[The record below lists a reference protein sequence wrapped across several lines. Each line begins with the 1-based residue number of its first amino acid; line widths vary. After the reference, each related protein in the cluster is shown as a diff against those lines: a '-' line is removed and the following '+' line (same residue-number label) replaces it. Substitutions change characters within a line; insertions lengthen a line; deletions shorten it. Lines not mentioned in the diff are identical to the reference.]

1 MKRNQQPPRDRFA
14 SAVRRRR
21 CRRAASPRAAA
32 ALALAL
38 AAGLTACGGGV
49 GDTVAADPEAS
60 GGGEFT
66 PATSGRVTIY
76 TWADYFP
83 VEELTRFTE
92 ETGIEATIDFFAS
105 NEELLTKLEA
115 TGGTGYDVVV
125 PSDYA
130 VEMMIERGLALK
142 IDVMELPNAVN
153 ISERAL
159 SPYYDPKREYSAP
172 FMYGTTGYAYN
183 AALLAEG
190 QEPPKSWLDFFTW
203 EEPYAGKIGMLNDE
217 FDGVNAALRAVE
229 AEPCTTDPAKLQEAL
244 DLLLDFKTRVNTIS
258 SDAVPD
264 RLGTGQNSMAMIWNG
279 DTHRAWVIDEN
290 IAYVYPTEG
299 VSIFE
304 DNWVVP
310 SGAENVQQAR
320 TFINWMLDPKNAA
333 EAANYVGFNAHIDG
347 VFEYL
352 EPSMQSDPAV
362 VPPEDAPMELVQAC
376 DNETMNKYSQIW
388 ESFRQ

>member
-1 MKRNQQPPRDRFA
+1 MKPNHQPVNRRRPARAFA
-14 SAVRRRR
+14 SA
-21 CRRAASPRAAA
+21 AAV
-32 ALALAL
+32 LCL
-38 AAGLTACGGGV
+38 AAGLAACGGGLSGTPEPKG
-49 GDTVAADPEAS
+49 GDSAGT
-60 GGGEFT
+60 GEFT

-83 VEELTRFTE
+83 TEMLTRFTE
-92 ETGIEATIDFFAS
+92 ETGVEATIDFFAS

-142 IDVMELPNAVN
+142 IDVMGLPNAAN
-153 ISERAL
+153 IADSAL
-159 SPYYDPKREYSAP
+159 HPYYDPEREYSAP
-172 FMYGTTGYAYN
+172 FMYGTTGFAYN

-190 QEPPKSWLDFFTW
+190 QEPPQSWHDFFTW
-203 EEPYAGKIGMLNDE
+203 EAPFAGKIGMLNDE
-217 FDGVNAALRAVE
+217 FDGVNAALRAVG
-229 AEPCTTDPAKLQEAL
+229 AEPCTTDPDDLQAAL
-244 DLLLDFKTRVNTIS
+244 DLLLDFKARVNTIS

-279 DTHRAWVIDEN
+279 DTHRAWVIDN
-290 IAYVYPTEG
+290 AITYVYAAEG
-299 VSIFE
+299 LSVFE

-310 SGAENVQQAR
+310 SGAENVDQAK

-333 EAANYVGFNAHIDG
+333 EAGDYVGFNAQIDG

-352 EPSMQSDPAV
+352 DPEMRSDPAV
-362 VPPEDAPMELVQAC
+362 VPPDDAILELVQAC